1 MNTKIQR
8 NAFSL
13 LEITAALVISATVAV
28 AGIQYLR
35 PAGDTGK
42 QRSCDL
48 TREMAQNDAQRYFEY
63 TGSMPGTDLNEL
75 VSPEYSGAVLPTCPV
90 TGQAYRFDKD
100 NNVVCPTHEA
110 TRLN

>member
-1 MNTKIQR
+1 MNARIQR

-13 LEITAALVISATVAV
+13 LEIIAALVIAATVAIV
-28 AGIQYLR
+28 GIQYLR

-48 TREMAQNDAQRYFEY
+48 TREIVQNDAQRYFEFN
-63 TGSMPGTDLNEL
+63 GSMPGTDLKEL
-75 VSPEYSGAVLPTCPV
+75 ASPEYSGAVLPTCPV
-90 TGQAYRFDKD
+90 TGQAYRLDKD

>member
-1 MNTKIQR
+1 MNVRIQR

-48 TREMAQNDAQRYFEY
+48 TRELLQNDAQRYFEY
-63 TGSMPGTDLNEL
+63 TGSMPGADLKEL
-75 VSPEYSGAVLPTCPV
+75 VSPEYSGAVLPAGGRSGGTRIP
-90 TGQAYRFDKD
+90 GQHYFGGRGAYSG
-100 NNVVCPTHEA
+100 
-110 TRLN
+110 